1 MSWWPPHLL
10 LAFQHSI
17 QLNTFGHLSA
27 RNWTVLPSVLLL
39 LGIQSLP
46 PQISGISDEER
57 SQKKQGS
64 LTEQSTNYARRTGQ
78 MLLLMAIQ
86 FSGGSFPV
94 FQVVV
99 VSMMTIMLFTSSFEH
114 QYEILN
120 HHKTTNS
127 AKSSDS

>member
-27 RNWTVLPSVLLL
+27 RNWTVLPSMLLL

-57 SQKKQGS
+57 SQKEAGFFD
-64 LTEQSTNYARRTGQ
+64 R
-78 MLLLMAIQ
+78 AIDQ
-86 FSGGSFPV
+86 LCQTYWADATFDGYPV
-94 FQVVV
+94 FRRIIPCLSSSCV
-99 VSMMTIMLFTSSFEH
+99 TIMLFTSSFEH

-127 AKSSDS
+127 SKS